1 MGRRGTNACARMGCG
16 LLASKRVEAEGELA
30 GLMHH
35 SAAWPDAAWPD
46 AAWPDAAW
54 PDAAMHRCIYQAV
67 QLVVPQMPGRLQLVV
82 LTASVTL
89 TPYTP
94 PRASIPSAGQDG
106 HYA

>member
-16 LLASKRVEAEGELA
+16 LLASKRVEAEGELPGLMLPGLMLPGLMLP

-35 SAAWPDAAWPD
+35 S
-46 AAWPDAAW
+46 
-54 PDAAMHRCIYQAV
+54 AAMHRCIYQAV